1 MIYLASRSPRR
12 VQLLSRITDEFVTS
26 PTNIEEKE
34 YPDLPPKEKCIRRA
48 KDKCI
53 RAANRIRENGM
64 VVISADTMVD
74 LDGCV
79 LDKPKG
85 AAAAEKMLKKLSA
98 NSHKVYT
105 AVSVYKSG
113 IMYSFCCE
121 TAVCFDEIPQRFI
134 DEYVRTDEA
143 YDKAGGYAIQ
153 GSAGKYIKS
162 IDGEYDT
169 VVGLPVQKLEKLL
182 KHIKAV

>member
-12 VQLLSRITDEFVTS
+12 VQLLSRITGEFVTR

-34 YPDLPPKEKCIRRA
+34 YPDLPPKGKCIRRA

-53 RAANRIRENGM
+53 RAVNRIRENGM
-64 VVISADTMVD
+64 AVISADTVVD
-74 LDGCV
+74 LDGRV
-79 LDKPKG
+79 LDKPKN
-85 AAAAEKMLKKLSA
+85 AAEAADMMQMLSA

-121 TAVCFDEIPQRFI
+121 TTVYFDEIPRRFI

-162 IDGEYDT
+162 IGGDYDN

-182 KHIKAV
+182 KYIKAV